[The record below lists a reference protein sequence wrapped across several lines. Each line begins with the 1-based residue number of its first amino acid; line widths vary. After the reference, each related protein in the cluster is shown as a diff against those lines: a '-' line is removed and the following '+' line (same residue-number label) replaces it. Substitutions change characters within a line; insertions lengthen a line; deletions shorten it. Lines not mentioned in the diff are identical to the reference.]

1 MCLTKMMYL
10 SICPTYPFVLLCIV
24 KMCFLTD
31 AKIQKRLPFIPHS
44 VSLGL
49 DTQIAHQ
56 SSALIM
62 LMLWHTECNIYLLNT
77 SFN

>member
-1 MCLTKMMYL
+1 MCLTKMM
-10 SICPTYPFVLLCIV
+10 SICPTYPFVLLYIV

-31 AKIQKRLPFIPHS
+31 AKIQKLLPFIPHS

-62 LMLWHTECNIYLLNT
+62 LMLWHTDCNIYLLNT